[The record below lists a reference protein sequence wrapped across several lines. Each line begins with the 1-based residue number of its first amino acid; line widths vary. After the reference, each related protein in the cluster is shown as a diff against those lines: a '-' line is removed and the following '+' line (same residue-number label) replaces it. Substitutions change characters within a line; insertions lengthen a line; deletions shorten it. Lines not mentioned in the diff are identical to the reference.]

1 MYFKDVPFPPVI
13 RATVVVMVGVL
24 LGVEPHA
31 ESVVS
36 ARSVVVRR
44 ITGWL

>member
-1 MYFKDVPFPPVI
+1 
-13 RATVVVMVGVL
+13 MVGVL